1 MASAAAAAASH
12 VATHSARDGASADLA
27 DLDLE
32 SDLLGPRMGA
42 EARIRFQAARLKGMQ
57 DELQKLIAEVNE
69 KDQACAALAGSCK
82 QAEDENRRLAK
93 RLLEAESA
101 ADKLKRTAAEAVQR
115 ATAHE
120 ADAAAARKEA
130 DAQDKARRAL
140 EAEKRARDVRLNRA
154 LEEADKLRAQL
165 KEAKEAKT
173 DGSDAGR
180 AECARLAAEVKRLG
194 RQKTEILNAFKKQMK
209 LVDILKRQKVW
220 LNHAG

>member
-1 MASAAAAAASH
+1 M
-12 VATHSARDGASADLA
+12 
-27 DLDLE
+27 
-32 SDLLGPRMGA
+32 
-42 EARIRFQAARLKGMQ
+42 
-57 DELQKLIAEVNE
+57 
-69 KDQACAALAGSCK
+69 
-82 QAEDENRRLAK
+82 
-93 RLLEAESA
+93 
-101 ADKLKRTAAEAVQR
+101 QR

-130 DAQDKARRAL
+130 DAQDKARKAL

-165 KEAKEAKT
+165 KDAKEAKT
-173 DGSDAGR
+173 DGSDSVR

-220 LNHAG
+220 FRFLLLKYFIGLFTFLIFDDYQFYEPDSH